1 MIKFQNFYKE
11 NFNKLTKTEK
21 KILEYIIKNPKYVI
35 MNSAL
40 EIGKELSV
48 SDASVLRLSKTLGFN
63 KFSELKSY
71 ITSNLNST
79 SPNERIIKNWNNF
92 HSENDIAN
100 KTINADIENIKNFL
114 NNLNFNLLNKTT
126 LLLQNSRKIYFL
138 GLGSSKGI
146 SQFMFWYMRRLG
158 FETECI
164 NEGGLGLYE
173 TLSHLKKGDTIFI
186 FSFPRILE
194 DEIKIL
200 KLAKEKNIKIISI
213 TSNDLSEIILLSD
226 ISFQV
231 EVENFGFFNSY
242 AVPIQL
248 CNLILTML
256 FEKNKNTIYK
266 EIKDNSFV
274 QDFLFHKN

>member
-1 MIKFQNFYKE
+1 MVKFHDFYKD
-11 NFNKLTKTEK
+11 NFTKLTKTEK
-21 KILEYIIKNPKYVI
+21 KILEYIIKNPKNI
-35 MNSAL
+35 ITQSAL
-40 EIGKELSV
+40 EIGKNLNI
-48 SDASVLRLSKTLGFN
+48 SDASVLRFSKTLGFN
-63 KFSELKSY
+63 KFSDLKNY
-71 ITSNLNST
+71 ITSTLNSI
-79 SPNERIIKNWNNF
+79 SPNERIVKNWNNF
-92 HSENDIAN
+92 DSENDIAN
-100 KTINADIENIKNFL
+100 KIINADISNIKNFL
-114 NNLNFNLLNKTT
+114 SNINFNLLNQATT
-126 LLLQNSRKIYFL
+126 LLQNSRKIYFL

-158 FETECI
+158 FDTECI

-173 TLSHLKKGDTIFI
+173 TLTHVKNNDTIFI

-200 KLAKEKNIKIISI
+200 KLAKEKHANIISV
-213 TSNDLSEIILLSD
+213 TNNDFSEISLLSD
-226 ISFQV
+226 ITFQV

-256 FEKNKNTIYK
+256 FEKNKDTIYK
-266 EIKDNSFV
+266 EIKENSFV

>member
-1 MIKFQNFYKE
+1 MNKLQNFYKE
-11 NFNKLTKTEK
+11 NFSKLTKTEK
-21 KILEYIIKNPKYVI
+21 KILEYIIKNPKTI
-35 MNSAL
+35 ITNSAL
-40 EIGKELSV
+40 DIGKKIEV
-48 SDASVLRLSKTLGFN
+48 SDASVLRLSKTLGFD
-63 KFSELKSY
+63 KFSDLKNY
-71 ITSNLNST
+71 ITSNLNSI

-114 NNLNFNLLNKTT
+114 QNIDFALLNQAATILEK
-126 LLLQNSRKIYFL
+126 SRKIYFL
-138 GLGSSKGI
+138 GLGSSTGI

-158 FETECI
+158 FDTECI

-173 TLSHLKKGDTIFI
+173 TLSHLKKNDTIFI

-194 DEIKIL
+194 DEIRIL
-200 KLAKEKNIKIISI
+200 KFAKDKNVNIISV
-213 TSNDLSEIILLSD
+213 TSNDFSEISLLSD

-248 CNLILTML
+248 CNLLLTML
-256 FEKNKNTIYK
+256 FEKNKNTIYR

-274 QDFLFHKN
+274 QDFLFHEN

>member
-1 MIKFQNFYKE
+1 MVKFHDFYKD
-11 NFNKLTKTEK
+11 NFAKLTKTEK
-21 KILEYIIKNPKYVI
+21 KILEYIIKNPKNI
-35 MNSAL
+35 ITQSAL
-40 EIGKELSV
+40 EIGRNLSI
-48 SDASVLRLSKTLGFN
+48 SDASVLRFSKTLGFN
-63 KFSELKSY
+63 KFSDLKNY
-71 ITSNLNST
+71 ITSTLNSI

-92 HSENDIAN
+92 DSENDIAN
-100 KTINADIENIKNFL
+100 KIINADISNIKNFL
-114 NNLNFNLLNKTT
+114 SNINFNLLNQATT
-126 LLLQNSRKIYFL
+126 LLQNSKKIYFL

-158 FETECI
+158 FDTECI

-173 TLSHLKKGDTIFI
+173 TLTHVKKNDTIFI

-200 KLAKEKNIKIISI
+200 KLAKEKHANIISV
-213 TSNDLSEIILLSD
+213 TNNDFSEISLLSD
-226 ISFQV
+226 IAFQV

-256 FEKNKNTIYK
+256 FEKNKDTIYK
-266 EIKDNSFV
+266 EIKENSFV

>member
-114 NNLNFNLLNKTT
+114 NNLDFNLLNKTT

-173 TLSHLKKGDTIFI
+173 TLSHLKKGDIIFI

>member
-40 EIGKELSV
+40 EIGKELNV

-114 NNLNFNLLNKTT
+114 NNLDFNLLNKTT

>member
-114 NNLNFNLLNKTT
+114 NNLDFNLLNKTT

-173 TLSHLKKGDTIFI
+173 TLSHL
-186 FSFPRILE
+186 FSYFH
-194 DEIKIL
+194 
-200 KLAKEKNIKIISI
+200 
-213 TSNDLSEIILLSD
+213 
-226 ISFQV
+226 FQ
-231 EVENFGFFNSY
+231 EF
-242 AVPIQL
+242 
-248 CNLILTML
+248 
-256 FEKNKNTIYK
+256 
-266 EIKDNSFV
+266 
-274 QDFLFHKN
+274 

>member
-1 MIKFQNFYKE
+1 MNRLQNFYKD
-11 NFNKLTKTEK
+11 NFLKLTKTEK
-21 KILEYIIKNPKYVI
+21 KILEYIIKNPKNI
-35 MNSAL
+35 IISSAL
-40 EIGKELSV
+40 EIGKKLNV

-63 KFSELKSY
+63 KFNDLKNY
-71 ITSNLNST
+71 ITTNLSSIT
-79 SPNERIIKNWNNF
+79 PNERITKNWNNF
-92 HSENDIAN
+92 NSENDIAN
-100 KTINADIENIKNFL
+100 KIINADIENIRNFL
-114 NNLNFNLLNKTT
+114 NNIDFNLLNQTIT
-126 LLLQNSRKIYFL
+126 ILQKSKKIYFL

-158 FETECI
+158 FNTECV

-200 KLAKEKNIKIISI
+200 KLAKEKNITIIAI
-213 TSNDLSEIILLSD
+213 TNNDFSELSLLSD
-226 ISFQV
+226 IVFQV
-231 EVENFGFFNSY
+231 EVENLGFFNSY

-256 FEKNKNTIYK
+256 FEKNKDTIYK
-266 EIKDNSFV
+266 EIKENSFV

>member
-1 MIKFQNFYKE
+1 MNKLQNFYKE
-11 NFNKLTKTEK
+11 NFSKLTKTEK
-21 KILEYIIKNPKYVI
+21 KILEYIIKNPKTI
-35 MNSAL
+35 ITNSAL
-40 EIGKELSV
+40 DIGKKIEV
-48 SDASVLRLSKTLGFN
+48 SDASVLRLSKTLGFD
-63 KFSELKSY
+63 KFSDLKNY
-71 ITSNLNST
+71 ITSNLNSI

-114 NNLNFNLLNKTT
+114 QNIDFALLNQAATILEK
-126 LLLQNSRKIYFL
+126 SRKIYFL
-138 GLGSSKGI
+138 GLGSSTGI

-158 FETECI
+158 FDTECI

-173 TLSHLKKGDTIFI
+173 TLSHLKKNDTIFI

-194 DEIKIL
+194 DEIRIL
-200 KLAKEKNIKIISI
+200 KFAKDKNVNIISV
-213 TSNDLSEIILLSD
+213 TSNDFSEISLLSD

-248 CNLILTML
+248 CNLLLTML

>member
-114 NNLNFNLLNKTT
+114 NNLDFNLLNKTT